1 MDAKYRD
8 LWEKDLPTNMLYQ
21 LVIYALSKDG
31 GGKATILYP
40 TLNTSAREAR
50 IEVREPA
57 EGVSCATVILRPV
70 NLHQMDTVFA
80 KRRKPEYDR
89 LRTTM
94 AKEMV
99 FGKVKQDMVV

>member
-1 MDAKYRD
+1 
-8 LWEKDLPTNMLYQ
+8 
-21 LVIYALSKDG
+21 
-31 GGKATILYP
+31 
-40 TLNTSAREAR
+40 
-50 IEVREPA
+50 
-57 EGVSCATVILRPV
+57 
-70 NLHQMDTVFA
+70 LHQMDTVFA